1 MPQSTFLDFCRE
13 QLPPA
18 PARLLEVGCGHG
30 ELTTALSVD
39 GYDVLGIDPLAPP
52 GDRFRR
58 VRLEDLEPEDGP
70 FEAVVAA
77 HVFHHVRDL
86 DHALDRVVALLRP
99 GGVFAVDEVAW
110 DLMDDATIAWLFEQ
124 RQNRGH
130 APESVEDLR
139 AAWEAEYL
147 GIHGGQ
153 TLVRAFDARFVE
165 HAFERAPYLYRK
177 LGGGTTEV
185 LEQSLIDASAI
196 RPLGFCWAG
205 VKPKELLTR

>member
-1 MPQSTFLDFCRE
+1 MPFREFLRG
-13 QLPPA
+13 QLPQP
-18 PARLLEVGCGHG
+18 PARVLEVGCGQG
-30 ELTTALSVD
+30 ELTTALAVD

-58 VRLEDLEPEDGP
+58 VRLDDLGAEDGP
-70 FEAVVAA
+70 FDAVVAA

-86 DHALDRVVALLRP
+86 DHALDRVVALLQR

-110 DLMDDATIAWLFEQ
+110 DLMDDATVAWLFEQ
-124 RQNRGH
+124 RQARGH
-130 APESVEDLR
+130 APGSVKELR
-139 AAWEAEYL
+139 AEWEAEYV

-153 TLVRAFDARFVE
+153 TLVRAFEARFE
-165 HAFERAPYLYRK
+165 ERASERAPYLHRK

-196 RPLGFCWAG
+196 RPLGFRWAG
-205 VKPKELLTR
+205 VRP